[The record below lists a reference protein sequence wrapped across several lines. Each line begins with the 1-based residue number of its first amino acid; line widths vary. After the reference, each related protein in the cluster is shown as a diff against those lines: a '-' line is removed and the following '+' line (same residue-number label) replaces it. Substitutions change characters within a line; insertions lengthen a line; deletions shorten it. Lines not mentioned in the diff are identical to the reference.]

1 MPNSI
6 ENLKLKHFLARRLLL
21 SKPYRARFS
30 GKQMSRIV
38 RFIHEKNHR
47 RGMFEILSLE
57 LDGSKYLKKRKW
69 NLLAEKVREI
79 LEYYQAKNQIAGYK
93 MIIGET
99 DLGRNEIIGIE
110 LQYYY
115 N

>member
-1 MPNSI
+1 MNKFDY
-6 ENLKLKHFLARRLLL
+6 ERRL
-21 SKPYRARFS
+21 K
-30 GKQMSRIV
+30 
-38 RFIHEKNHR
+38 
-47 RGMFEILSLE
+47 
-57 LDGSKYLKKRKW
+57 
-69 NLLAEKVREI
+69 I

>member
-1 MPNSI
+1 
-6 ENLKLKHFLARRLLL
+6 
-21 SKPYRARFS
+21 
-30 GKQMSRIV
+30 
-38 RFIHEKNHR
+38 
-47 RGMFEILSLE
+47 MFEILSFE

-69 NLLAEKVREI
+69 NLLAEKVKEI
-79 LEYYQAKNQIAGYK
+79 LEYYQAENQIAGYK

-99 DLGRNEIIGIE
+99 DLGRYEIIGIE

>member
-1 MPNSI
+1 M
-6 ENLKLKHFLARRLLL
+6 

-38 RFIHEKNHR
+38 RFIHEKNYR

-57 LDGSKYLKKRKW
+57 LDGSKYLKKRKRH
-69 NLLAEKVREI
+69 LLTEKVREI
-79 LEYYQAKNQIAGYK
+79 LDYYQAKNQIAGYK